1 MDSIPKPII
10 RLLFIYFLTSLT
22 CFSQI
27 KIDPIKKEKFDSA
40 LNVYKIDMSNTDF
53 LGKKMMA
60 NAQTDYEKSV
70 AYNVLGE
77 SQIDVSNYVKSVDY
91 LEKSIYHIKKTDSID
106 LYLRVLGTLIVAYR
120 QAGLVND
127 SDSNWKLFQKEIKK
141 IPEEDQNVSLLF
153 IRARMYDIDKNYCKS
168 AETREKFNNL
178 FKHRAGDNEIGYSF
192 NFAIVVQIVYDQF
205 KCGNIE
211 ASQKTMIE
219 AESILAKMKQR
230 DNIFMYEFYLL
241 DKALFFVHNKQN
253 NLAKKTFDQAYNLS
267 LKVKSGNI
275 QKVILEERL
284 NANIDSAE
292 EKLKIYEALEI
303 LTKKEIKATKTI
315 TEIETKKNKEKL
327 KTISDNNRNYLM
339 FFGIISLCLV
349 LFMVYYYQRNKKQKA
364 QFLKIIKELEQ
375 SVEDKTLKEDV
386 YLSEKLIKSD
396 ETEKK
401 LVEKLNSF
409 EKKQLFNTKGI
420 SVAQMAV
427 MLKTN
432 TKYLSYILKE
442 YRNADFYTYINNC
455 RINFIVKELHDNPS
469 LLNYKIAVLSD
480 MCGYNSHSQFASIF
494 KSIKE
499 ISPSQYI
506 SFLRQERKGK

>member
-22 CFSQI
+22 SFSQI

-106 LYLRVLGTLIVAYR
+106 LYLRILGTLIVAYR

-219 AESILAKMKQR
+219 ANSILAKMKPR

-241 DKALFFVHNKQN
+241 DKALFFAHNKQN

-292 EKLKIYEALEI
+292 EKLKIYETLEI

-327 KTISDNNRNYLM
+327 KTISENNRSYLM
-339 FFGIISLCLV
+339 SFGIISLCLV

-386 YLSEKLIKSD
+386 YFSEKLIKSD